1 MTESKYQMLQD
12 FFEEVNETM
21 KDKTEEDFQ
30 ISTFSSSKDDNVN
43 VDDLDEEYQNLII
56 FDDFVTET
64 NQHLII
70 DLFIRSR
77 KKILH

>member
-1 MTESKYQMLQD
+1 MLQD